1 VIEGPTLVDE
11 AGAAGWEVEAQFYA
25 PGVVPRPGS
34 PAFPLA
40 AGVAERVSA
49 TESPTGLLAIVRS
62 HRPDPSLLT
71 SVDFAVVADRLAD
84 PGNVGTILRSAE
96 AAGAGA
102 FVVTPGTVDVLNPKV
117 VRASA
122 GALFHVPVVEATLG
136 DVADAGLRRIG
147 TSSHRGVPS
156 EDADWSGRIAI
167 VVGSEAHGLDR
178 DAAVD
183 AWVRVVHRGRA
194 ESLNVAMAATV
205 VCFDAAR
212 HRTGR

>member
-1 VIEGPTLVDE
+1 
-11 AGAAGWEVEAQFYA
+11 
-25 PGVVPRPGS
+25 
-34 PAFPLA
+34 
-40 AGVAERVSA
+40 
-49 TESPTGLLAIVRS
+49 
-62 HRPDPSLLT
+62 
-71 SVDFAVVADRLAD
+71 VDFALVADRLTD
-84 PGNVGTILRSAE
+84 PGNLGTIMRSAE
-96 AAGAGA
+96 AAGVGA
-102 FVVTPGTVDVLNPKV
+102 LVVTPGTVDVLNPKV

-156 EDADWSGRIAI
+156 EEADWSGRIAV
-167 VVGSEAHGLDR
+167 VVGSEAHGLEEDV
-178 DAAVD
+178 AID

-212 HRTGR
+212 HRAGG